1 MHALLLHA
9 YAAMRCH
16 ARAAGAMAGCSWLWA
31 LAGILINRTK
41 SPPDETAACKGKV
54 VAVELHGLGRTHA
67 SAAMGK
73 KGAEK
78 ALALSGA
85 HMGKRYVDVRAAEAP
100 NAFAPNKAVA
110 IMLLPALPPEA

>member
-1 MHALLLHA
+1 MGKGAN
-9 YAAMRCH
+9 AAERNK
-16 ARAAGAMAGCSWLWA
+16 RRVSFKGGDDNFGA
-31 LAGILINRTK
+31 N
-41 SPPDETAACKGKV
+41 
-54 VAVELHGLGRTHA
+54 LGDQFA
-67 SAAMGK
+67 GK

-110 IMLLPALPPEA
+110 QPLGCRGRTL